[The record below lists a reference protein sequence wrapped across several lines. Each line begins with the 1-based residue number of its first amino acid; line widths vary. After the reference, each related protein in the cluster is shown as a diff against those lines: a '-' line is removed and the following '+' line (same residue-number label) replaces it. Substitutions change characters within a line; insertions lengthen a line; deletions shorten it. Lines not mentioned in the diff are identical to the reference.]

1 MNNDLHHDLR
11 TAREEFLA
19 TEDERLL
26 PIVDAHHHFWDV
38 EHNPHPWL
46 QQRPLIPFR
55 YGDYSAICRN
65 FLPED
70 YASSQG
76 PHRVLRHVLMEGEWD
91 PHDPTGEARW
101 VQELARQTGKP
112 HALAAQAWLDRD
124 VLLEQLAAYAQ
135 LPLVRSVRHKPRTVP
150 RAEHHGGYAAPGSM
164 RCPRWRSGYARLEAA
179 GLMFELQAPW
189 WHFGEAAELARDFP
203 RTTIVVN
210 HTGLPA
216 ERDDASLAA
225 WRAAMT
231 VLAREPHVFLKISGL
246 GVAGRRWTPGLQ
258 APVVREAIRIFGWQR
273 CMFAS
278 NHPVDAL
285 VASLGDIF
293 SGFKQITAA
302 LPAAQRLALFCDNA
316 ASLYRL
322 H

>member
-1 MNNDLHHDLR
+1 MSGPLDGIKVVDLGRVIAAPFCAMLLGDLGADVIKVEPPGGDPVRQVRPAFANGLGGYFANANRNKRSVVIDMR
-11 TAREEFLA
+11 TPVGLA
-19 TEDERLL
+19 QLRALL
-26 PIVDAHHHFWDV
+26 ADA
-38 EHNPHPWL
+38 
-46 QQRPLIPFR
+46 
-55 YGDYSAICRN
+55 
-65 FLPED
+65 
-70 YASSQG
+70 
-76 PHRVLRHVLMEGEWD
+76 
-91 PHDPTGEARW
+91 
-101 VQELARQTGKP
+101 
-112 HALAAQAWLDRD
+112 D
-124 VLLEQLAAYAQ
+124 VLVENFRPGVLEEMGLDDAA
-135 LPLVRSVRHKPRTVP
+135 
-150 RAEHHGGYAAPGSM
+150 
-164 RCPRWRSGYARLEAA
+164 
-179 GLMFELQAPW
+179 
-189 WHFGEAAELARDFP
+189 LARDFP

-258 APVVREAIRIFGWQR
+258 APVVQEAIRIFGWQR